1 MYLNR
6 VLWRNPLDE
15 LRREMGRLLDGRAL
29 NPLDGDWNRPA
40 YPPLNIWDD
49 GDALAL
55 EAEVPGVASG
65 DLQVY
70 AVGNE
75 LTVKGHRN
83 PTRDESR
90 AYQRRER
97 IGGEF
102 SRVVTLPVEIDADK
116 IEATLR
122 DGVLSLKLPKAE
134 TAKPRQITVKST
146 QE

>member
-1 MYLNR
+1 LESPRIPAAEYLGR
-6 VLWRNPLDE
+6 RRRARARGGSARRGVRRPSG
-15 LRREMGRLLDGRAL
+15 LRRRKRTDGQ
-29 NPLDGDWNRPA
+29 G
-40 YPPLNIWDD
+40 PPK
-49 GDALAL
+49 
-55 EAEVPGVASG
+55 S
-65 DLQVY
+65 
-70 AVGNE
+70 
-75 LTVKGHRN
+75 
-83 PTRDESR
+83 TRDESR

-134 TAKPRQITVKST
+134 TTKPRQITVKST